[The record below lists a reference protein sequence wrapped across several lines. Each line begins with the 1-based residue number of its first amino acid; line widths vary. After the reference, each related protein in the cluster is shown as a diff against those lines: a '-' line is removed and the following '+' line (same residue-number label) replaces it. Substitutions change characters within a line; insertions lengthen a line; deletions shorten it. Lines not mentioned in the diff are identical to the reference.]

1 MKSYYL
7 AALSCIT
14 ALVIAWYAWPFPRFD
29 VSTVP
34 ARTELPGYDRDEF
47 GGWQP
52 NGACTTREAIME
64 NQASEDFADCR
75 PQSGTMYDPYAGE
88 MISATSPIEV
98 DHIFPLSAAFDM
110 GAVEWDQDTKRR
122 FANDPL
128 NLVATSRELNQEK
141 SDSLPSEWLPPANRC
156 DYSRRLAEIA
166 RKYELPLPRADVRA
180 MRRQC
185 RFDF

>member
-14 ALVIAWYAWPFPRFD
+14 ILVIAWYAWPFPRFD
-29 VSTVP
+29 VSTVSD
-34 ARTELPGYDRDEF
+34 RTKMQGYNRDEF

-52 NGACTTREAIME
+52 NGTCTTREAIIK
-64 NQASEDFADCR
+64 NQASEAFSDCR
-75 PQSGTMYDPYAGE
+75 PQSGMIYDPYAGE

-110 GAVEWDQDTKRR
+110 GAADWDRNTKIR

-128 NLVATSRELNQEK
+128 NLVATSRKLNQEK

-166 RKYELPLPRADVRA
+166 QKYKLSLSRADVRA

>member
-34 ARTELPGYDRDEF
+34 SRAELQGYDRDEF

-52 NGACTTREAIME
+52 NSEA
-64 NQASEDFADCR
+64 FADCR
-75 PQSGTMYDPYAGE
+75 PQSGTIYDPYAGE
-88 MISATSPIEV
+88 TISATSPIEV

-110 GAVEWDQDTKRR
+110 GAAQWDQDTKIR

-128 NLVATSRELNQEK
+128 NLVATSRKLNQEK
-141 SDSLPSEWLPPANRC
+141 SDSLPSEWLPPATGREC
-156 DYSRRLAEIA
+156 AGRGAGIPRREELAGRRTVE
-166 RKYELPLPRADVRA
+166 RA

>member
-14 ALVIAWYAWPFPRFD
+14 ILVIAWYAWPFPRFE
-29 VSTVP
+29 VSTVSD
-34 ARTELPGYDRDEF
+34 RTKMQGYNRDEF

-52 NGACTTREAIME
+52 NGACTTREAIIK
-64 NQASEDFADCR
+64 NQASEAFSDCR
-75 PQSGTMYDPYAGE
+75 PQSGMIYDPYAGE

-110 GAVEWDQDTKRR
+110 GAADWDRNTKIR

-128 NLVATSRELNQEK
+128 NLVATSRKLNQEK

-166 RKYELPLPRADVRA
+166 RKCKLSLSRADVRA